1 MSLFIFKEMT
11 ILKKMPPRLTGN
23 VNVSS
28 VLITGSHAITSV
40 MGKECILLAALE
52 L

>member
-11 ILKKMPPRLTGN
+11 IKKKMPPRLTGN
-23 VNVSS
+23 AIESF
-28 VLITGSHAITSV
+28 VLITGSHTTTLV
-40 MGKECILLAALE
+40 TGEECILLAALE